1 MYNLRMD
8 HDHSYKLL
16 FSHAEMVAD
25 LLRGFVREAFSLA
38 AWIVA
43 FLAARALSPALA
55 GLIPGIDQE
64 GLRQA
69 AAIVVIFLAVLIA
82 AHLLA
87 AALAKLMQLAGLGSL
102 DRMLGMLFGA
112 GRAAVVLV
120 LLTLVAG
127 LTALPRSEAWRAS
140 LVHGPLESLAGKVIP
155 WLPEDLAAL
164 IRFA

>member
-1 MYNLRMD
+1 MTAIDWIALAILAGSLVMG
-8 HDHSYKLL
+8 
-16 FSHAEMVAD
+16 
-25 LLRGFVREAFSLA
+25 LLRGFVREALSLA
-38 AWIVA
+38 AWVVA
-43 FLAARALSPALA
+43 FLAARLFSPALA
-55 GLIPGIDQE
+55 QLIPGIAEE

-69 AAIVVIFLAVLIA
+69 AAIVLIFVGVLIL

-87 AALAKLMQLAGLGSL
+87 ALLAGLLKWVGLGGLDSL
-102 DRMLGMLFGA
+102 LGMLFGA
-112 GRAAVVLV
+112 ARALVVLV

-140 LVHGPLESLAGKVIP
+140 LVHGPLELAALKVIP

>member
-1 MYNLRMD
+1 MTAVDWIALAILAASLIMG
-8 HDHSYKLL
+8 
-16 FSHAEMVAD
+16 

-38 AWIVA
+38 AWVVA
-43 FLAARALSPALA
+43 FLAARALSPTLA
-55 GLIPGIDQE
+55 ALIPGIDQE

-69 AAIVVIFLAVLIA
+69 AAIVLVFVAVLIA
-82 AHLLA
+82 AQLLA
-87 AALAKLMQLAGLGSL
+87 AALAKLMQLAGLGGF

-112 GRAAVVLV
+112 GRAVVVLV

-127 LTALPRSEAWRAS
+127 LTALPRSEAWRGS
-140 LVHGPLESLAGKVIP
+140 IVHGPMESLAGMVIP

>member
-1 MYNLRMD
+1 MTAVDWIALAILAASLIMG
-8 HDHSYKLL
+8 
-16 FSHAEMVAD
+16 

-38 AWIVA
+38 AWVVA
-43 FLAARALSPALA
+43 FLAARTFAPAVA
-55 GLIPGIDQE
+55 GLIPGLDQE

-69 AAIVVIFLAVLIA
+69 AAIVLVFVVVLIVA
-82 AHLLA
+82 QLLA
-87 AALAKLMQLAGLGSL
+87 AALAKLMQLAGLGGL

-112 GRAAVVLV
+112 GRAVVLLV

-127 LTALPRSEAWRAS
+127 LTAMPRSEAWRAS
-140 LVHGPLESLAGKVIP
+140 IVHGPLELAAGKVIP

>member
-1 MYNLRMD
+1 MTAID
-8 HDHSYKLL
+8 WI
-16 FSHAEMVAD
+16 AVAILAGSLMMG

-43 FLAARALSPALA
+43 FLAARAFSPALA
-55 GLIPGIDQE
+55 TVIPGIGQE

-69 AAIVVIFLAVLIA
+69 AAIVLVFIGVLIL

-87 AALAKLMQLAGLGSL
+87 ALLSNLMKLAGLGGF
-102 DRMLGMLFGA
+102 DRVLGMLFGA
-112 GRAAVVLV
+112 ARAAVVLV

-127 LTALPRSEAWRAS
+127 LTALPRSEAWRNS
-140 LVHGPLESLAGKVIP
+140 LVHGPLEVVAGKVIP